1 MTKAREENSYSISFL
16 NFSSQIIAAGKQKS
30 EKRPEG

>member
-1 MTKAREENSYSISFL
+1 MTKTREEISYSISFL
-16 NFSSQIIAAGKQKS
+16 NFSSQMIAAGKQKS